1 MTIRLRTALTCTM
14 LLVLAACAS
23 GTTSDTGE
31 RGTVERGE
39 PRLAAIKADTV
50 DGETFD
56 AASLAGRP
64 AVLWFWAP
72 WCTICRAEA
81 PTVVQAATRLHDS
94 VTFVGIAGRGERPAM
109 QQFVADT
116 ATSNFAH
123 VADDDGKIWND
134 FGVIGQPAFAFID
147 AAGNVEV
154 VNGSLTSAEL
164 LARARA
170 LVDDRARS

>member
-1 MTIRLRTALTCTM
+1 MTVRLWTALTCTM
-14 LLVLAACAS
+14 LLVLPACAS
-23 GTTSDTGE
+23 GTTSDTRE
-31 RGTVERGE
+31 RSTVERGE
-39 PRLAAIKADTV
+39 SQLAAIKADTV
-50 DGETFD
+50 DGAAFD
-56 AASLAGRP
+56 GASLAGRP

-81 PTVVQAATRLHDS
+81 PSVAHAATRLQDS
-94 VTFVGIAGRGERPAM
+94 VTFLGVAGRGERPAM
-109 QQFVADT
+109 QQFIADT

-123 VADDDGKIWND
+123 VADEDGKIWND

-170 LVDDRARS
+170 LVDNRGRS